1 MIRKAQLRDLH
12 AVKEIAESC
21 AQQMIN
27 QGVFQWN
34 EHYPSTSVF
43 KKDIEEESLYVIDLK
58 GLVKGC
64 IMFSEEKDSI
74 YNSIDWLTSDNS
86 NLYIHR
92 LAIHPLQQKKGWGK
106 KLMAF
111 AENHALENENISI
124 RLDTFSQNSRNIR
137 FYESKGFKRLGDVY
151 FINQSPFPFHCY
163 EKVLQPI

>member
-86 NLYIHR
+86 NLYIH
-92 LAIHPLQQKKGWGK
+92 
-106 KLMAF
+106 
-111 AENHALENENISI
+111 
-124 RLDTFSQNSRNIR
+124 
-137 FYESKGFKRLGDVY
+137 
-151 FINQSPFPFHCY
+151 
-163 EKVLQPI
+163 